1 MANSVN
7 TNVGALVALSSLR
20 NTNASLD
27 VTSKRVQ
34 TGFRVADASDDAA
47 VFAVAQGIRG
57 NVKAYASVQSSLAAG
72 EGLGQVTAAAL
83 TGISN
88 LIGDIKAKFAN
99 LADGSLTSDQRTVY
113 QNDVN
118 QLIGQ
123 VQNYITQASY
133 NGKNLLTS
141 TQGGPGGDGTAV
153 TFVADVSGTT
163 LTLQTGSS
171 LSSAA
176 ASFSSQFAVTYTAA
190 SNYGSAVT
198 ELNTLELLV
207 NSISAQ
213 IAAQSRSISLQ
224 KGFVDDLVDATKKG
238 LGALVDADV
247 AAESATLQSLQVRQQ
262 LNIQALSIANQQ
274 PNTLLSLFR

>member
-1 MANSVN
+1 MSNSVN

-20 NTNASLD
+20 SVNNQLD
-27 VTSKRVQ
+27 KTSKQVQ
-34 TGFRVADASDDAA
+34 TGYKVADASDDAA

-57 NVKAYASVQSSLAAG
+57 NIKAYSSVQSSLAAS

-83 TGISN
+83 TGVSN

-99 LADGSLTSDQRTVY
+99 LADGSLTTDQRTVY

-123 VQNYITQASY
+123 IQNYVSQATY
-133 NGKNLLTS
+133 NGKNLLQASTS
-141 TQGGPGGDGTAV
+141 GTAV
-153 TFVADVSGTT
+153 SFVADVTGTT
-163 LTLQTGSS
+163 LTLQTSS
-171 LSSAA
+171 DLASAVSNFSSAFSTDYTAA
-176 ASFSSQFAVTYTAA
+176 ASYS
-190 SNYGSAVT
+190 SAVSA
-198 ELNTLELLV
+198 LGTLESLV
-207 NSISAQ
+207 NSISAT
-213 IAAQSRSISLQ
+213 IAAQSRSITLQ

-247 AAESATLQSLQVRQQ
+247 AQESAALQSLQVRQQ

>member
-1 MANSVN
+1 MPNSVN

-20 NTNASLD
+20 GINNQVD
-27 VTSKRVQ
+27 RTSKKIQ
-34 TGFRVADASDDAA
+34 TGFKVSDASDDAA

-57 NVKAYASVQSSLAAG
+57 NIKAYASVQSSLAAG

-88 LIGDIKAKFAN
+88 LVGDIKAKFAN
-99 LADGSLTSDQRTVY
+99 LADGSLTTDQRNVY
-113 QNDVN
+113 LNDVYK
-118 QLIGQ
+118 LVGQ
-123 VQNYITQASY
+123 VTSYINQATY
-133 NGKNLLTS
+133 NGKNLLNSDATS
-141 TQGGPGGDGTAV
+141 AV

-163 LTLQTGSS
+163 LTLQNSS
-171 LSSAA
+171 NLSTATSGAAGLSAA
-176 ASFSSQFAVTYTAA
+176 VATYSAA
-190 SNYGSAVT
+190 GAAGYSAAIVSLGT
-198 ELNTLELLV
+198 FESLI
-207 NSISAQ
+207 NSVSAQ
-213 IAAQSRSISLQ
+213 VAAQSRSISLQ

>member
-20 NTNASLD
+20 GLNTELD
-27 VTSKRVQ
+27 KTSKKVQ
-34 TGFRVADASDDAA
+34 TGYKVADAADDAA

-57 NVKAYASVQSSLAAG
+57 NIKAYASVQSSLAAG

-88 LIGDIKAKFAN
+88 LVGDVKAKFAN
-99 LADGSLTSDQRTVY
+99 LADGSLTTDQRTVY
-113 QNDVN
+113 QNDVTK
-118 QLIGQ
+118 LLGQ
-123 VQNYITQASY
+123 ITNYINQATY
-133 NGKNLLTS
+133 NGKNLLNSDTTS
-141 TQGGPGGDGTAV
+141 AV
-153 TFVADVSGTT
+153 TFVADVTGTT
-163 LTLQTGSS
+163 LTLQNSS
-171 LSSAA
+171 NLSTALSAAGGLSSAVA
-176 ASFSSQFAVTYTAA
+176 QF
-190 SNYGSAVT
+190 GSAGAAGYAEAISGLGT
-198 ELNTLELLV
+198 FELLV

-213 IAAQSRSISLQ
+213 IAAQTRSISLQ
-224 KGFVDDLVDATKKG
+224 KGFVDD
-238 LGALVDADV
+238 LVDADV

>member
-1 MANSVN
+1 MPNSVN

-20 NTNASLD
+20 GINSELD
-27 VTSKRVQ
+27 KTSKRVQ
-34 TGFRVADASDDAA
+34 TGFKVADASDDAA

-57 NVKAYASVQSSLAAG
+57 NIKAYASVQSSLAAG

-99 LADGSLTSDQRTVY
+99 LADGSLTTAQRDVY
-113 QNDVN
+113 VNDTK
-118 QLIGQ
+118 QLVSQIT
-123 VQNYITQASY
+123 NYITQATY
-133 NGKNLLTS
+133 NGKNLLNTDA
-141 TQGGPGGDGTAV
+141 TGTTV

-163 LTLQTGSS
+163 LTLQSNTG
-171 LSSAA
+171 L
-176 ASFSSQFAVTYTAA
+176 ASQVSVTFTSVVNQYTAA
-190 SNYGSAVT
+190 ANYSSAMVGLT
-198 ELNTLELLV
+198 ALESLV
-207 NSISAQ
+207 NSLSAQ
-213 IAAQSRSISLQ
+213 IAAQSRSITLQ

>member
-20 NTNASLD
+20 TLNSELD
-27 VTSKRVQ
+27 KTSKKVQ
-34 TGFRVADASDDAA
+34 TGYRVADASDDAA

-57 NVKAYASVQSSLAAG
+57 NIKAYASVQSSLAAG

-83 TGISN
+83 NGISN
-88 LIGDIKAKFAN
+88 LVGDIKAKFAN
-99 LADGSLTSDQRTVY
+99 LADGSLTTAQRDVY
-113 QNDVN
+113 ENEVT

-123 VQNYITQASY
+123 ISNYISQATY
-133 NGKNLLTS
+133 NGKNLLDNT
-141 TQGGPGGDGTAV
+141 DGTTV
-153 TFVADVSGTT
+153 TFVADVTGTT
-163 LTLQTGSS
+163 LTLETDNG
-171 LSSAA
+171 LSAALVDGGLSAA
-176 ASFSSQFAVTYTAA
+176 AAAYSTAGG
-190 SNYGSAVT
+190 YSAAIT
-198 ELNTLELLV
+198 GLETFELLV
-207 NSISAQ
+207 NSLSAQ
-213 IAAQSRSISLQ
+213 VAAQSRSISLQ
-224 KGFVDDLVDATKKG
+224 KGFVNDLVDATKKG

>member
-1 MANSVN
+1 MPNSVN

-20 NTNASLD
+20 GVNNELD
-27 VTSKRVQ
+27 KTSKKVQ
-34 TGFRVADASDDAA
+34 TGYKVADASDDAA

-57 NVKAYASVQSSLAAG
+57 NIKAYASVQSSLAAG

-88 LIGDIKAKFAN
+88 LIGDIKSKFAN
-99 LADGSLTSDQRTVY
+99 LADGSLNTDQRNVY
-113 QNDVN
+113 QNDAK

-123 VQNYITQASY
+123 ITNYINQATY
-133 NGKNLLTS
+133 NGKNLLNQDATS
-141 TQGGPGGDGTAV
+141 LV

-163 LTLQTGSS
+163 LTLSNTSNLSTATSGAGGLSVTLQAY
-171 LSSAA
+171 SSAGGYA
-176 ASFSSQFAVTYTAA
+176 AAISGLGTFEA
-190 SNYGSAVT
+190 
-198 ELNTLELLV
+198 LI
-207 NSISAQ
+207 NSVSAQ

-224 KGFVDDLVDATKKG
+224 KGFVDNLVDATKKG

-247 AAESATLQSLQVRQQ
+247 ASESANMQSLQVRQQ

>member
-20 NTNASLD
+20 TLNSELD
-27 VTSKRVQ
+27 KTSKKVQ
-34 TGFRVADASDDAA
+34 TGYRVADASDDAA

-57 NVKAYASVQSSLAAG
+57 NIKAYASVQSSLAAG

-83 TGISN
+83 SGISN

-99 LADGSLTSDQRTVY
+99 LADGSLTTAQRDVY
-113 QNDVN
+113 ENEVD

-123 VQNYITQASY
+123 IQNYVSQATY
-133 NGKNLLTS
+133 NGKNLLADTV
-141 TQGGPGGDGTAV
+141 GGTAV
-153 TFVADVSGTT
+153 TFVADVTGTT
-163 LTLQTGSS
+163 LTLQTSS
-171 LSSAA
+171 GLESAVA
-176 ASFSSQFAVTYTAA
+176 AFDASFAADFTAA
-190 SNYGSAVT
+190 SNYGSAIT
-198 ELNTLELLV
+198 SLETLELLV

-213 IAAQSRSISLQ
+213 VAAQSRSISLQ
-224 KGFVDDLVDATKKG
+224 KGFVNDLVDATKKG

>member
-20 NTNASLD
+20 GINSQLD
-27 VTSKRVQ
+27 QTSKRVQ

-57 NVKAYASVQSSLAAG
+57 NIKAYASVQSSLAAG

-88 LIGDIKAKFAN
+88 LLGDLKAKFAN
-99 LADGSLTSDQRTVY
+99 LADGSLTTEQRTVY
-113 QNDVN
+113 ANDAKQLVAQINNYVN
-118 QLIGQ
+118 QA
-123 VQNYITQASY
+123 TY
-133 NGKNLLTS
+133 NGKNLLNTD
-141 TQGGPGGDGTAV
+141 DGTLV
-153 TFVADVSGTT
+153 TFVADVAGTT
-163 LTLQTGSS
+163 LTLSTGSG
-171 LSSAA
+171 LSSSSTTDL
-176 ASFSSQFAVTYTAA
+176 ASIITAYSSAGLYNSAIANLAVYEAQ
-190 SNYGSAVT
+190 
-198 ELNTLELLV
+198 V
-207 NSISAQ
+207 NSMSAE

-247 AAESATLQSLQVRQQ
+247 ASESATLQSLQVRQQ